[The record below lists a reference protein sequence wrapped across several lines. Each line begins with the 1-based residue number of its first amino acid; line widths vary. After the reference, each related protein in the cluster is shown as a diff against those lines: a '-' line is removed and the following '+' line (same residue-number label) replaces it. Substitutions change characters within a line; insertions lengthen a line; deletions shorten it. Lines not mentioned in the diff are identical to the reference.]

1 MFNVTVLKMRDIVKY
16 LVGFMIIIGIIVYAT
31 RFFAYKAENKEDK
44 IKSSWLEKTKIE
56 EKNDKSEN
64 DKSENVKMQSILMWN
79 LTSCLDKT
87 IPAMAS
93 TNEEYKK
100 IEKENKE
107 INNKISNKNYLEEFL
122 KTEISTIKGIEEIER
137 ENITVTDKTSVA
149 SNSDSSKEDSND
161 SNSNEDNKQE
171 SEKITLASQDSVKT
185 KVVTPNPISE
195 NANVQ
200 YEKVKIKNQTTYNL
214 TEDILN
220 PNISIDNK
228 NVLIFHTH
236 SCESYTSS
244 EKYSYSQTGNY
255 RTTDMNFTV
264 TRVGTEL
271 ENYLK
276 QYNINVIHDKSYHDY
291 PSYTGS
297 YTRSLKTVEN
307 ILKTT
312 PSDIIIDLHRDAVGS
327 RPDYA
332 PTVKIGDDYA
342 AQIMFVIGTNEGGLW
357 HPNWQQNLKFAVKVQ
372 QKAEEMYP
380 GLFKPIMLTKSRY
393 NQHTGKYANIIEVG
407 ATGNTLEQCLTSM
420 KYLSAVMNEVMK

>member
-1 MFNVTVLKMRDIVKY
+1 MFNVTVLKMKDIIKY
-16 LVGFMIIIGIIVYAT
+16 LVGIMITI
-31 RFFAYKAENKEDK
+31 FFVIYTAGFFSFKKNEIKKE
-44 IKSSWLEKTKIE
+44 EKQEQSKIE
-56 EKNDKSEN
+56 IFQFGS
-64 DKSENVKMQSILMWN
+64 

-87 IPAMAS
+87 IPAMS
-93 TNEEYKK
+93 SMNEEYNK
-100 IEKENKE
+100 IEQENE
-107 INNKISNKNYLEEFL
+107 NTTSKNYLEEFI
-122 KTEISTIKGIEEIER
+122 KTEISSIKGIEKIE
-137 ENITVTDKTSVA
+137 EKNNLV
-149 SNSDSSKEDSND
+149 NSDE
-161 SNSNEDNKQE
+161 NSEKMKDENKIE
-171 SEKITLASQDSVKT
+171 LEEKITLASTETAKT
-185 KVVTPNPISE
+185 EIVTQNPITESY
-195 NANVQ
+195 NVE
-200 YEKVKIKNQTTYNL
+200 YGKVKIKNQTTYNL
-214 TEDILN
+214 TQEILN
-220 PNISIDNK
+220 PDIKIENK
-228 NVLIFHTH
+228 NILIFHTH
-236 SCESYTSS
+236 SCESYEPS
-244 EKYSYSQTGNY
+244 EKYQYTQTGNY
-255 RTTDMNFTV
+255 RTIDLNYTV

-276 QYNINVIHDKSYHDY
+276 QYNLNVVHNSSYHDY

-297 YTRSLKTVEN
+297 YTRSLQTVEN
-307 ILKTT
+307 MLQTT

-393 NQHTGKYANIIEVG
+393 NQHTGKFANIIEVG